1 MLDINTFKK
10 KYDEQ
15 KFSKSKPVDVKKPN
29 KPKEENPKD
38 KGLTYEE
45 IDNFSLFDDD

>member
-15 KFSKSKPVDVKKPN
+15 KFGKPKPVDKKKLL
-29 KPKEENPKD
+29 KPKDKKPKD

-45 IDNFSLFDDD
+45 IDNFSILDND